1 VALKAYII
9 FLAVMLIAL
18 VGAFGLFEPL
28 GWSEGGF

>member
-9 FLAVMLIAL
+9 FLAVMLMA
-18 VGAFGLFEPL
+18 VVAGFGVFETT